1 HGNMMGQV
9 FVKYPLSDRF
19 ATPPYGGVARVW
31 RCPMF
36 RSPTP
41 IAGLLGGLALLGA
54 AAVPAL
60 AQEASPPRPSHI
72 HTGDCDELGEVIQ
85 PLNSLTVP
93 TGEVL
98 GNSDAV
104 VAEAAF
110 STIDIPL
117 SELVATDHAL
127 KVHLSADQIQ
137 TYLVCGDI
145 GGALDADGALIVGLK
160 ELDDSGYTGIAYLVP
175 GAGNTTRLSVMIA
188 KVNEGSPAAADAPAD
203 AAQAAEPQV
212 VDVALSNFVIDMPET
227 LPAGPTRFAIT
238 NNGQA
243 PHNFVIEGNG
253 QSKKL
258 ANNLQPGQSG
268 FLNIDLAPGVYTI
281 YCPVGE
287 GAHRAQGMEL
297 TLTVQ

>member
-1 HGNMMGQV
+1 
-9 FVKYPLSDRF
+9 
-19 ATPPYGGVARVW
+19 
-31 RCPMF
+31 MF
-36 RSPTP
+36 LRSLHA
-41 IAGLLGGLALLGA
+41 AGLLGGLALLGA
-54 AAVPAL
+54 AALPAL

-72 HTGDCDELGEVIQ
+72 HIGDCDELGEVIK
-85 PLNSLTVP
+85 PLTSLTVP

-110 STIDIPL
+110 STIDVPL

-137 TYLVCGDI
+137 TYLACGDI

-160 ELDDSGYTGIAYLVP
+160 ELDDTGYTGIADLVP

-188 KVNEGSPAAADAPAD
+188 KVNEGSPAAADAPA
-203 AAQAAEPQV
+203 AAAPAADSQV
-212 VDVALSNFVIDMPET
+212 VAVALSNFVIDMPDT

-253 QSKKL
+253 ESKRL

-268 FLNIDLAPGVYTI
+268 FLNIDLAPGSYTI
-281 YCPVGE
+281 FCPVGE

>member
-1 HGNMMGQV
+1 MV
-9 FVKYPLSDRF
+9 RRS
-19 ATPPYGGVARVW
+19 
-31 RCPMF
+31 F
-36 RSPTP
+36 R
-41 IAGLLGGLALLGA
+41 AVGLLGGLGLLCA
-54 AAVPAL
+54 AAVPSL
-60 AQEASPPRPSHI
+60 AQDASPPRPSHI

-110 STIDIPL
+110 TTIDIPL

-127 KVHLSADQIQ
+127 KVHLSKDQIQ
-137 TYLVCGDI
+137 TYLACGDI

-188 KVNEGSPAAADAPAD
+188 KVNESSPAAAGTPVAE
-203 AAQAAEPQV
+203 AQAAGPQI
-212 VDVALSNFVIDMPET
+212 VDVGLSNFVIEMPDT

-253 QSKKL
+253 QSRRL

-268 FLNIDLAPGVYTI
+268 FLNIDLAPGTYTI
-281 YCPVGE
+281 FCPVGE

-297 TLTVQ
+297 ALTVQ